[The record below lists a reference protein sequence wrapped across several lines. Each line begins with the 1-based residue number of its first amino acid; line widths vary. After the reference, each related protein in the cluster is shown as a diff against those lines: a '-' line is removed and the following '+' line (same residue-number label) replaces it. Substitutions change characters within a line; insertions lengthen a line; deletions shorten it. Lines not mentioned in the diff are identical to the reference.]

1 MSNLVPVGDQG
12 KIMKNLTQ
20 FSDKTTETLINRNKG
35 IQTTTDKWKIIREK
49 DTKQT
54 TLGRIV
60 YIIMVFQIIII
71 ITCYIDLSSVAS
83 KR

>member
-1 MSNLVPVGDQG
+1 
-12 KIMKNLTQ
+12 MKNLTQ

-60 YIIMVFQIIII
+60 YIIMVLQIIII

>member
-1 MSNLVPVGDQG
+1 
-12 KIMKNLTQ
+12 MKNLTQ